1 MNRNVLAVYIASITT
16 NAANGIWSFVVLPA
30 LLLQLTGENSKV
42 GLAEGFQGVS
52 RVVFALP
59 SGALAD
65 AKCCGRSGMLR
76 AAGAFGVVTIV
87 ASVAI
92 MLLPFVCAGVPPVA
106 PTNHTFPANRT
117 SPTSSDAPAIA
128 HCAVLAE
135 EPAQFALI
143 CFALCM
149 WGAFQGMRGSAMQSI
164 FADSVPTGER
174 SCPTTLNTILSRLGS
189 LVGPLVALAIFFA
202 RGDTW
207 TLRELRIVFIA
218 GQVACIF
225 PTVVLF
231 FFDDKLALGEQSEGA
246 GRKSGSG
253 KVPAAELVDPIAFE
267 ATGEEGAV
275 AAALAEGEPA
285 AAEELS
291 TAAAA
296 AAAAEEAV
304 EMPAAST
311 QRWWCIGRR
320 AVPYVIVASDFTMGV
335 ASGMTIR
342 FFPLFFQHE
351 VGLSPVRVNAIYAV
365 VMVCLAFAGGA
376 ARYTSMSIGRVT
388 TMIATKLLGIACLV
402 AMAAGRA
409 WWSTPLVI
417 VPIYIVR
424 TTLMNCTCVGP
435 YMSENVPVLF
445 ARSPLP
451 TTCL

>member
-1 MNRNVLAVYIASITT
+1 MVMNRNCNRNILATYVASVTT
-16 NAANGIWSFVVLPA
+16 NAGNGIWSFVVLPA

-52 RVVFALP
+52 RVIFALP

-65 AKCCGRSGMLR
+65 LKCCGRSGMLR
-76 AAGAFGVVTIV
+76 AAGAFGVVTILV
-87 ASVAI
+87 SVAI
-92 MLLPFVCAGVPPVA
+92 MLLPFVCVGAPPVA
-106 PTNHTFPANRT
+106 PTNDT
-117 SPTSSDAPAIA
+117 SPPAAIA
-128 HCAVLAE
+128 HCEVLAA

-189 LVGPLVALAIFFA
+189 LCGPLVALAIFFA

-207 TLRELRIVFIA
+207 TLRELRIVFIV
-218 GQVACIF
+218 GQIACIF
-225 PTVVLF
+225 PSVVLF
-231 FFDDKLALGEQSEGA
+231 FFDDKLALGDQSEGA
-246 GRKSGSG
+246 GSGSRSG
-253 KVPAAELVDPIAFE
+253 RTPAAELVDPIAFE
-267 ATGEEGAV
+267 AEEEEEEEV
-275 AAALAEGEPA
+275 VVAALASAESAAVEEPSA
-285 AAEELS
+285 AAP

-296 AAAAEEAV
+296 EDAAETPAAAG
-304 EMPAAST
+304 T
-311 QRWWCIGRR
+311 QRWWCIGKR
-320 AVPYVIVASDFTMGV
+320 AVPFVIVTSDFTMGV

-351 VGLSPVRVNAIYAV
+351 VGLSPVMVNAIYAV

-376 ARYTSMSIGRVT
+376 SRYTSISIGRVT

-409 WWSTPLVI
+409 WWSKPLVI
-417 VPIYIVR
+417 VPIYIAR
-424 TTLMNCTCVGP
+424 TTLMNCTYVA
-435 YMSENVPVLF
+435 L
-445 ARSPLP
+445 
-451 TTCL
+451 